1 MRWPPDLAE
10 LAVALGLR
18 LRRAGVVVG
27 LMGIEAFVRGLA
39 ACPPDSLDSLYWVA
53 RVTLVKRAEDL
64 EAFEEVFAEA
74 FSGIT
79 AKEDLATRGQRGLPG
94 IPGEDSYTPRTGS
107 SGIEEAGLGL
117 PWTTLP
123 KAVAQEVTEVE
134 PDLRLPER
142 LASSIEAV
150 ADVPF
155 EALDHADLALLD
167 HWLTAALRSW
177 PRRRARRLGRHHAG
191 HQVSLR
197 PTLARAR
204 RTGFEAVELVRTR
217 PLQRTRPVVML
228 CDVSESMQHQAAAY
242 FHLMRA
248 VARTT
253 DAEVFAFATRLTR
266 LTPVLAQASA
276 ELAIEQATAKVA
288 DRFGGTRIA
297 SNLRALLSSSR
308 GNACRGAIVVVA
320 SDGWD
325 ADPPEQ
331 LAKAMAKLRRR
342 AYRVIWLNPRV
353 AAPHFAPEVGAMA
366 AALPYVDDLLPANT
380 IRSLA
385 DVVSA
390 IVVQR

>member
-1 MRWPPDLAE
+1 
-10 LAVALGLR
+10 
-18 LRRAGVVVG
+18 
-27 LMGIEAFVRGLA
+27 
-39 ACPPDSLDSLYWVA
+39 
-53 RVTLVKRAEDL
+53 
-64 EAFEEVFAEA
+64 
-74 FSGIT
+74 
-79 AKEDLATRGQRGLPG
+79 
-94 IPGEDSYTPRTGS
+94 
-107 SGIEEAGLGL
+107 
-117 PWTTLP
+117 
-123 KAVAQEVTEVE
+123 
-134 PDLRLPER
+134 
-142 LASSIEAV
+142 
-150 ADVPF
+150 
-155 EALDHADLALLD
+155 
-167 HWLTAALRSW
+167 
-177 PRRRARRLGRHHAG
+177 
-191 HQVSLR
+191 
-197 PTLARAR
+197 
-204 RTGFEAVELVRTR
+204 
-217 PLQRTRPVVML
+217 ML

-353 AAPHFAPEVGAMA
+353 AAPQFAPEVGAMA

-390 IVVQR
+390 IVGSSDERPRPLRTTDPARAA

>member
-1 MRWPPDLAE
+1 MLGAWAVTMRA
-10 LAVALGLR
+10 
-18 LRRAGVVVG
+18 
-27 LMGIEAFVRGLA
+27 I
-39 ACPPDSLDSLYWVA
+39 
-53 RVTLVKRAEDL
+53 
-64 EAFEEVFAEA
+64 
-74 FSGIT
+74 
-79 AKEDLATRGQRGLPG
+79 
-94 IPGEDSYTPRTGS
+94 
-107 SGIEEAGLGL
+107 
-117 PWTTLP
+117 
-123 KAVAQEVTEVE
+123 
-134 PDLRLPER
+134 
-142 LASSIEAV
+142 
-150 ADVPF
+150 
-155 EALDHADLALLD
+155 
-167 HWLTAALRSW
+167 RSRCVQLW
-177 PRRRARRLGRHHAG
+177 QGRD
-191 HQVSLR
+191 
-197 PTLARAR
+197 

-253 DAEVFAFATRLTR
+253 DAEVFAFRD
-266 LTPVLAQASA
+266 TPHPSYSCPRPGSA